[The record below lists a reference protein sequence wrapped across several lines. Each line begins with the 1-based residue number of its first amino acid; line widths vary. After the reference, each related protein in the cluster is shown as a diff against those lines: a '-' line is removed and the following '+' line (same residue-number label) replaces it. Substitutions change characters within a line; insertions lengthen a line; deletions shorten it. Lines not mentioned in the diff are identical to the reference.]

1 MIPDERSLVKKN
13 KTKPFALLG
22 INSDKD
28 SSEAARR
35 CKSEDMTW
43 RSWADGSTRGPI
55 SSAWGIRG
63 WPTIYV
69 LDGKGVIR
77 YKNVRGEELEKAVK
91 KLLLTVDRSGNASK

>member
-1 MIPDERSLVKKN
+1 MIPDERSLVKRN
-13 KTKPFALLG
+13 KTKPFELLG

-28 SSEAARR
+28 PAETARR
-35 CKSEDMTW
+35 CKSEGMTW
-43 RSWADGSTRGPI
+43 RSWVNGASSGSI
-55 SSAWGIRG
+55 SAAWGVRG

-91 KLLLTVDRSGNASK
+91 KLLSEQMRSGNAGK